1 MDHFEYKD
9 GVLHAEDIPLP
20 SIAAEVGTPFYCY
33 STATLNR
40 HVEVLRNALEPLEPL
55 ICFAVKSCSNIA
67 IIRTL
72 RDAGMGA
79 DVVSEGEIRAALAAG
94 VSPTKIIFS
103 GVGKTREEM
112 GFALKENIF
121 QFNVESDRE
130 LHALSEVAT
139 SLGATARIALRVNP
153 DVDAATHAK
162 ISTGKKE
169 NKFGVAIDEAP
180 ALYKLA
186 SSLPGIKVAG
196 ISMHIGSQLTSLDP
210 FKAAFLRAREF
221 LTELRE
227 QGFTIETLDIGGGL
241 GVPYHE
247 GAIPPSPA
255 DYGALVRDIFAGL
268 PVRLI
273 LEPGRLIVGNAGIMV
288 TKVIYVKHSARTYL
302 IVDAAMNDL
311 MRPALYE
318 AHHDIV
324 PVKQDFSAPVAV
336 DVVGPVCET
345 GDTFATQR
353 MLSLP
358 AEGDLLAFRTAGAY
372 GASMSGTY
380 NNRLLIPE
388 VLVNSDQYAVIR
400 PRQTYEEL
408 LGREKLAEWQ
418 S

>member
-1 MDHFEYKD
+1 MDHFSYHNGELY
-9 GVLHAEDIPLP
+9 AEDVSLAR
-20 SIAAEVGTPFYCY
+20 IADAVGTPFYCY
-33 STATLNR
+33 STATLER
-40 HVEVLRNALEPLEPL
+40 HVQVLREAVQPLDPL
-55 ICFAVKSCSNIA
+55 ICFAVKACSNIA
-67 IIRTL
+67 ILRTL
-72 RDAGMGA
+72 KDAGTGA

-94 VSPTKIIFS
+94 VSPSKIIFS

-112 GFALKENIF
+112 AYALKQKIF

-139 SLGATARIALRVNP
+139 SLGAMARIALRVNP

-180 ALYKLA
+180 ELYKLA
-186 SSLPGIKVAG
+186 ATLPGIQVAG
-196 ISMHIGSQLTSLDP
+196 ISMHIGSQLTSLFP
-210 FKAAFLRAREF
+210 FEAAFTRAREF
-221 LTELRE
+221 LSQLRAE
-227 QGFTIETLDIGGGL
+227 GYVIDTLDIGGGL

-247 GAIPPSPA
+247 ATNPPSPA
-255 DYGALVRDIFAGL
+255 EYGALVRKILSGL
-268 PVRLI
+268 NVQLI
-273 LEPGRLIVGNAGIMV
+273 LEPGRLIAGNAGVMV
-288 TKVIYVKHSARTYL
+288 SRVIYVKQSERTYV

-324 PVKQDFSAPVAV
+324 PVKETFATALPV

-353 MLSLP
+353 EMALP
-358 AEGDLLAFRTAGAY
+358 KEGDLIAFRTAGAY

-388 VLVNSDQYAVIR
+388 VLVKGADYAIIR
-400 PRQTYEEL
+400 PRQTYEQL

-418 S
+418 P